1 MSKNTKKKN
10 AIRFGA
16 IAIAILIVGGA
27 FSVWALS
34 TQATATAGIGEI
46 HVDGIDPSAGDDS
59 GTELLQD
66 SVAGRPGSLNTPYEL
81 YTIGEDGDGALN
93 AEYTAVI
100 YLTNGDE
107 LIDAGIRY
115 MTLDMELNDD
125 DDTTDPIDT
134 GTLTLEN
141 GMAGF
146 IFDAETEDMGTGLTV
161 DIVGG
166 SYSTHPFADF
176 TEVDNVQ
183 FVIDIEPGQPNLNG

>member
-16 IAIAILIVGGA
+16 IAIAILIFGGA

-34 TQATATAGIGEI
+34 TQAEATAGVGEI
-46 HVDGIDPSAGDDS
+46 HVDGIDPQEGTDAAGD
-59 GTELLQD
+59 EILLED

-81 YTIGEDGDGALN
+81 YTIDEEGDGALD
-93 AEYTAVI
+93 AEYTAII

-107 LIDAGIRY
+107 LIDEGIRY
-115 MTLDMELNDD
+115 MTLDMVLENGDGE
-125 DDTTDPIDT
+125 IDT

-146 IFDAETEDMGTGLTV
+146 NFDGSQAGEDLTV

-176 TEVDNVQ
+176 DVGEVQ
-183 FVIDIEPGQPNLNG
+183 FVIDIEPGQADLEE